1 MRSIEEVKGFE
12 TARRLMEENK
22 DTGTVILRIE
32 RRR

>member
-12 TARRLMEENK
+12 TARRLMEEK
-22 DTGTVILRIE
+22 EDTGTVILRIE